1 MIKHT
6 QTIRRQFADELFE
19 LFGHF
24 VGLALKGLKNNAAG
38 FQNTTIVFSS
48 LSDFHNLVLAVLK
61 TSITKSK
68 PKKITHRYHKNF
80 NSIRFNNE
88 LNYVLG
94 KEKIMH
100 WTKFDEMFL
109 QILNKH
115 APIKSKLLRANHASN
130 ISKPLRK
137 AIIKKSYL
145 ENLYFIKPGDH
156 SLKNYE
162 KQKNYCSRLYRK
174 KRKNFF

>member
-94 KEKIMH
+94 KEKIC
-100 WTKFDEMFL
+100 
-109 QILNKH
+109 IGLNLMKCFY
-115 APIKSKLLRANHASN
+115 K
-130 ISKPLRK
+130 
-137 AIIKKSYL
+137 Y
-145 ENLYFIKPGDH
+145 
-156 SLKNYE
+156 
-162 KQKNYCSRLYRK
+162 
-174 KRKNFF
+174 